1 VNGTAG
7 ATVLA
12 LAAGLA
18 GAAQIAVQGR
28 LGERVG
34 SLEAVLIATVVTALA
49 VGPVLL
55 LVRRGAGGL
64 GEVGDVPRW
73 MLVGGLLGGFIVL
86 SITIAGPRIGTTA
99 TVALLIAGQL
109 VAATAIDRFGWFGFD
124 RIGLDP
130 VRTVGIVLLVVGA
143 AMTLRR

>member
-1 VNGTAG
+1 
-7 ATVLA
+7 
-12 LAAGLA
+12 
-18 GAAQIAVQGR
+18 
-28 LGERVG
+28 
-34 SLEAVLIATVVTALA
+34 
-49 VGPVLL
+49 VLL

-64 GEVGDVPRW
+64 GEVGSTPRW

-109 VAATAIDRFGWFGFD
+109 VAATAIDRFGWFGFE
-124 RIGLDP
+124 RIGFDP
-130 VRTVGIVLLVVGA
+130 VRAVGIVLLVAGA

>member
-1 VNGTAG
+1 
-7 ATVLA
+7 
-12 LAAGLA
+12 
-18 GAAQIAVQGR
+18 
-28 LGERVG
+28 
-34 SLEAVLIATVVTALA
+34 VTALA

-55 LVRRGAGGL
+55 LVRRGTGGL
-64 GEVGDVPRW
+64 ADMGSAPRW

-109 VAATAIDRFGWFGFD
+109 VAATAIDRFGWFGFE
-124 RIGLDP
+124 RIDLDP
-130 VRTVGIVLLVVGA
+130 VRAVGIVLLVAGA